1 LTSADIFA
9 AAQGLYAFNR
19 FLAGGLMTIR
29 AFKPRYIL
37 ATYLGMCFIFVLAAS
52 QSKGDAS
59 IALLCLVLC
68 WESACFATIFT
79 LGLRGLGRHTK
90 IGGSLIVAAI
100 SGGAAFPPMAGAVAT
115 HLQKQGSKKPFHMA
129 MLIPMGGFI
138 AAWVYPVYV
147 NFFNKETMDVH
158 RATEVGI
165 VPLPTEKELA
175 LQQTESHVGGKGDVQ
190 TVEERV

>member
-1 LTSADIFA
+1 
-9 AAQGLYAFNR
+9 
-19 FLAGGLMTIR
+19 
-29 AFKPRYIL
+29 
-37 ATYLGMCFIFVLAAS
+37 
-52 QSKGDAS
+52 
-59 IALLCLVLC
+59 
-68 WESACFATIFT
+68 
-79 LGLRGLGRHTK
+79 
-90 IGGSLIVAAI
+90 
-100 SGGAAFPPMAGAVAT
+100 MAGAVAT